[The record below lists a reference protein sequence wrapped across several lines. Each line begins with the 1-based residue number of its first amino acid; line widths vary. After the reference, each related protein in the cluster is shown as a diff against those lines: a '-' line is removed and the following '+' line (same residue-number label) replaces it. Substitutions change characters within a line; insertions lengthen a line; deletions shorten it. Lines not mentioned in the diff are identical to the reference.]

1 MTSEKLTAEDIVQN
15 VFLKLFENYKKIQ
28 NKDKIDIWVFK
39 TAKFE
44 VYNFYRGKKTKADQF
59 GVSDIENVE
68 IESNLDIADIIEI
81 HELRELIL
89 TELENIPVEQKDV
102 FVLKEFGELNYNEI
116 SRVLDLTEELVKSRL
131 FLARKKLI
139 SRISKILK

>member
-28 NKDKIDIWVFK
+28 DKDKVDIWVFK

-44 VYNFYRGKKTKADQF
+44 VYNFYRGKKTKVDQF
-59 GVSDIENVE
+59 GVSDIEDVE
-68 IESNLDIADIIEI
+68 VESNLDIADIIEM

-102 FVLKEFGELNYNEI
+102 FILKEFGELNYNEI